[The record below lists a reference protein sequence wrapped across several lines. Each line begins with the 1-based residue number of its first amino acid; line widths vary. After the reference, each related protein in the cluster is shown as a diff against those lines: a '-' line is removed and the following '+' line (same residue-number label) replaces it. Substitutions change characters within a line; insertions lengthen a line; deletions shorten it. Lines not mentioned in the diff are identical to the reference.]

1 MRKIYLIR
9 HGKAEKEPGTYIGVT
24 DCPLSEEGIRQ
35 MQIDGAWLKHTKAR
49 WIASSDLSRTV
60 SSAESLSEVSGLPYV
75 LKSEAFREINLGSWE
90 GKKISW
96 IRSQFPEEYEQRG
109 KAIGSYRIPDGESF
123 EETADRTMQELL
135 YLIHNSTDDFAIVT
149 HSGVI
154 RSLICRIRGISLDSI
169 LDVKMPEAGIT
180 VLGWNGSLSVL
191 EPLYRPIGLMG
202 EAEIRNLYQR
212 CEVPEPLERH
222 MKAVRDTCA
231 ELISELKGAYDAEAL
246 EKGALVHDLLRA
258 LPNHAGRTADL
269 LTNEGWLDIADIVR
283 FHDDEGYLEQTPLNE
298 ADLLYYADK
307 ITREDQ
313 RVSLAERFEASRAKC
328 RSDEAMRHHDARYRK
343 ALGIEAKIQK
353 EKRQVNV

>member
-9 HGKAEKEPGTYIGVT
+9 HGKAEKEPGTYLGIT
-24 DCPLSEEGIRQ
+24 DCPLSEAGRKQ
-35 MQIDGAWLKHTKAR
+35 MQIDGAWLKRTKAR

-60 SSAESLSEVSGLPYV
+60 SSAEELSEASGLPYV
-75 LKSEAFREINLGSWE
+75 LKTEAFREINLGSWE
-90 GKKISW
+90 GKKIAD
-96 IRSQFPEEYEQRG
+96 IRTQFPEAYSERG
-109 KAIGSYRIPDGESF
+109 KAIGSYRTPGGESF
-123 EETADRTMQELL
+123 EETADRAMQELL
-135 YLIHNSTDDFAIVT
+135 DLIHNSTDDFAIVT

-154 RSLICRIRGISLDSI
+154 RSLICRGSGISLDSI
-169 LDVKMPEAGIT
+169 LDVKMPEAGIA
-180 VLGWNGSLSVL
+180 VLGWNGSLSVQEL
-191 EPLYRPIGLMG
+191 LYRPIGLMG
-202 EAEIRNLYQR
+202 ETEIKDLYER
-212 CEVPEPLERH
+212 CEVSEPLAAH

-231 ELISELKGAYDAEAL
+231 ELISELKGAYDGEVL

-258 LPNHAGRTADL
+258 LPKHAGRTADL
-269 LTNEGWLDIADIVR
+269 LASEGWLDIADIVR

-328 RSDEAMRHHDARYRK
+328 RSEEAMRHHDARYRK

-353 EKRQVNV
+353 EKRQENV